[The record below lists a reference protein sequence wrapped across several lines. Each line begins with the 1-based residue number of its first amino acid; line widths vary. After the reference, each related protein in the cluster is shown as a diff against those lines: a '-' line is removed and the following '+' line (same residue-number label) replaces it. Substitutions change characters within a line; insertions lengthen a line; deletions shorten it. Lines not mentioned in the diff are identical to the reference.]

1 MSVVKYGEDEN
12 EIYLTIETNGAL
24 TAEEIIIAA
33 AEKLNAS
40 IKSFGE
46 NISSVKPLTNL

>member
-1 MSVVKYGEDEN
+1 VVKYGEDEN
-12 EIYLTIETNGAL
+12 EIFLTIESNGAL

-40 IKSFGE
+40 IKNFGE
-46 NISSVKPLTNL
+46 TLGSVNKTLTNV

>member
-1 MSVVKYGEDEN
+1 
-12 EIYLTIETNGAL
+12 L

-40 IKSFGE
+40 IKNFGE
-46 NISSVKPLTNL
+46 TISSVKALNNL